1 MFRWNEIN
9 HNPKQVHFQ
18 LFKFHY
24 VQMELKQVNG
34 EYEIIPEFKFHY
46 VQMKQEMN
54 FFEFLA
60 NAVAFKFHYVQMEQS
75 FLEYLIKHNHNV

>member
-1 MFRWNEIN
+1 
-9 HNPKQVHFQ
+9 
-18 LFKFHY
+18 
-24 VQMELKQVNG
+24 MELKQVNG